1 MKSPVARIGACAQS
15 ASGNPGQP
23 RISAPPAG
31 KLQSGLQRYVDAAR
45 RQLART
51 FRENGLDSP
60 DLDARLLVGHAL
72 TLDHAALVAA
82 AERTLTAAEAQA
94 IAALAARRLAGEPV
108 ARITGRKEFWGL
120 DLRLDPE
127 TLVPRPES
135 EAVVEAA
142 LAALGPGKAQQSLR
156 VADLG
161 TGSGALLLAMLS
173 ELPGAHGTGTDTS
186 LAALECARAN
196 AATLGLADRAS
207 FVLCDY
213 GAALEGSF
221 DLVVSNPPYVRS
233 GEIASLMPEVRLYD
247 PPRALDGGSDGLDG
261 CRAIAADAFRLISPG
276 GILVV
281 ELGAGQL
288 AAARSLFTAAGLT
301 VLSSRSDLS
310 GVPRALVVRRPCRA
324 D

>member
-31 KLQSGLQRYVDAAR
+31 KLQSGLQFSVDAAR
-45 RQLART
+45 RELGRT
-51 FRENGLDSP
+51 FRQDGLDTP

-82 AERTLTAAEAQA
+82 AERTLSAAEAQA
-94 IAALAARRLAGEPV
+94 IARVAARRLAGEPV
-108 ARITGRKEFWGL
+108 ARITGTKEFWGL

-127 TLVPRPES
+127 TLVPRPDS
-135 EAVVEAA
+135 ETVVEAA
-142 LAALGPGKAQQSLR
+142 LAALGPERAQRALR

-161 TGSGALLLAMLS
+161 TGSGALLLALLS
-173 ELPGAHGTGTDTS
+173 ELPGAHGIGTDTS

-196 AATLGLADRAS
+196 AATLGLADRAA
-207 FVLCDY
+207 FVRCDY
-213 GAALEGSF
+213 GAAFAGSF

-233 GEIASLMPEVRLYD
+233 GEIATLMPEVRLYD
-247 PPRALDGGSDGLDG
+247 PLRALDGGSDGLDG
-261 CRAIAADAFRLISPG
+261 CRAIAADASRLIAPR

-281 ELGAGQL
+281 EFGAGRL
-288 AAARSLFTAAGLT
+288 AVAQSLFTAAGLT

-310 GVPRALVVRRPCRA
+310 GVPRALVLRR

>member
-1 MKSPVARIGACAQS
+1 
-15 ASGNPGQP
+15 
-23 RISAPPAG
+23 
-31 KLQSGLQRYVDAAR
+31 
-45 RQLART
+45 LARA
-51 FRENGLDSP
+51 FREGGLDSP

-72 TLDHAALVAA
+72 TLDHAALVAVA
-82 AERTLTAAEAQA
+82 GRMLTPAEAQA
-94 IAALAARRLAGEPV
+94 IAAAATRRLAGEPV
-108 ARITGRKEFWGL
+108 SRITGRKEFWGL
-120 DLRLDPE
+120 DLRLDLE

-135 EAVVEAA
+135 ETIVEAA

-196 AATLGLADRAS
+196 AATLGLSDRAS

-247 PPRALDGGSDGLDG
+247 PPRALDGGPDGLDG
-261 CRAIAADAFRLISPG
+261 CRAIAADASRLVSPG

-288 AAARSLFTAAGLT
+288 GAARSLLTAAGLT
-301 VLSSRSDLS
+301 VRSSRSDLS